1 MQNFAHTA
9 KPLRGGV
16 GLLFIVTL
24 YYSFKS
30 IYICMDHS
38 FNWT

>member
-30 IYICMDHS
+30 ILHLYGSLIQLD
-38 FNWT
+38 